1 MIFIA
6 KADGTLEKVF
16 PEAVNQGSVGVN
28 KLILVAPF
36 VAGTVIT
43 AACKLPNGIYTKPTL
58 LRKATV
64 PSLSPTEYGESYN
77 AWECT
82 LDAAVTQY
90 PGTVTV
96 QFFVK
101 GNGTETVLATYAD
114 ALTVTKGV
122 MPELPDAPDDKTYQ
136 EILAA
141 LSGVGIRLTAAE
153 NTIES
158 NTKIIGAHENSIDTH
173 SAEISQLQ
181 AMRIE
186 ETELESGDKEYSL
199 VFYDKNEGGVASH
212 GATFTIPLSRISALE
227 GDVETAEKDIEDLK
241 AYDETS
247 KGKFAVLETAKIKKG
262 TDGNGDPVYSFVWTE
277 DGAEE
282 RQGEEITIPIKR
294 IKAVEDKV
302 NGLSILTNV
311 SFNSSTEKLYFTFSS
326 GNTVEIDI
334 SEFVDVNE
342 LADRIN
348 NELGASVVAN
358 AEAAVKPYR
367 DEAQA
372 FSVSAQKQAG
382 YSQQYASDASAR
394 AEAARKYAERAE
406 ASAQSAANSAS
417 EADAARESAMMEANT
432 AGSKAI
438 DASYYASQAKASA
451 SVASDAASRI
461 SVFDKRLQ
469 NLENGISPD
478 PFYTDY
484 TVAYQKDV
492 PARALP
498 FAALGRLG
506 GMSYKSKNLFNIDA
520 TPTWNDNTVSTLK
533 KVDDVTFIS
542 TNSNGS
548 GGGNGIYI
556 GTFDAGVTIT
566 VSGYFKCSSDRAS
579 FMNVVTPK
587 NGSGSFTKG
596 MGYVSEYTTFFHT
609 FTTVDSNKEYYY
621 RPAYATTYEADLS
634 ITLKNVQIEVGS
646 VKTDYMPY
654 FEGIRHAAVTKIES
668 KSANLATET
677 EFTAT
682 TMYVY
687 TLATPLQAGKTYTIT
702 GKGKCSTQ
710 NMLVNMSADGST
722 SLDSKYSFYFYGD
735 GNIGKKTVTV
745 AVDTTITA
753 LLCYASNNY
762 NNSRGLEFSVSEIMI
777 VEGSTA
783 SPFYP
788 QHIGTFY
795 IPEEYRSLYGY
806 GLGISADVH
815 NYIDLDRNK
824 YVQMCS
830 IRAYQSGDENNPEVI
845 TDGTIAVYPLSS
857 PVETDIAPIDN
868 YIRVGGGGTL
878 TFVNEHS
885 MAVPSTVSY
894 LMKEA
899 SV

>member
-16 PEAVNQGSVGVN
+16 PEAVHQGSVGVN

-36 VAGTVIT
+36 VAGTAVT

-58 LRKATV
+58 LRTATV
-64 PSLSPTEYGESYN
+64 SSLSTEYGESYN
-77 AWECT
+77 AWEFT

-90 PGTVTV
+90 SGAVTV
-96 QFFVK
+96 QFFV
-101 GNGTETVLATYAD
+101 NGQGTVLATYAD
-114 ALTVTKGV
+114 TFTVAKGV
-122 MPELPDAPDDKTYQ
+122 PQELPDTPSADVYND
-136 EILAA
+136 ILDA
-141 LSGVGIRLTAAE
+141 LSGVGVRLTAAE
-153 NTIES
+153 NTIVS
-158 NTKIIGAHENSIDTH
+158 NTKRIGAHENSIDTN

-406 ASAQSAANSAS
+406 TAKAGAETAKNESFSGASAASSLAGMAATSAS
-417 EADAARESAMMEANT
+417 EAAE
-432 AGSKAI
+432 
-438 DASYYASQAKASA
+438 YASQAKASA

-498 FAALGRLG
+498 FAALERLG
-506 GMSYKSKNLFNIDA
+506 GMSYKSKNLFNGVLERGYYDANGGYISSSAGYISDYIRIDG
-520 TPTWNDNTVSTLK
+520 K
-533 KVDDVTFIS
+533 IVTFS
-542 TNSNGS
+542 AVLTKTGDALRLTSFDGNKNFLERVLSS
-548 GGGNGIYI
+548 GTSEPMTYNNPNAVYVRICV
-556 GTFDAGVTIT
+556 FAGQYDQKT
-566 VSGYFKCSSDRAS
+566 
-579 FMNVVTPK
+579 MQL
-587 NGSGSFTKG
+587 
-596 MGYVSEYTTFFHT
+596 EYGPNAT
-609 FTTVDSNKEYYY
+609 EY
-621 RPAYATTYEADLS
+621 A
-634 ITLKNVQIEVGS
+634 
-646 VKTDYMPY
+646 PY
-654 FEGIRHAAVTKIES
+654 FEGIRHAAVTEIES
-668 KSANLATET
+668 EGKNLYDANFAT
-677 EFTAT
+677 FTGAGVT
-682 TMYVY
+682 YSTDGVYVTMNGTRQVGNALQVVGRPNI
-687 TLATPLQAGKTYTIT
+687 TLQPGTYTI
-702 GKGKCSTQ
+702 
-710 NMLVNMSADGST
+710 SA
-722 SLDSKYSFYFYGD
+722 KM
-735 GNIGKKTVTV
+735 IGG
-745 AVDTTITA
+745 TITRA
-753 LLCYASNNY
+753 NPSSTDDGVYFGINKSTYGYRTANNLVKVGDVASRTFQITEPLEVTSFELAPGYSSANGSVFNNVVVACQFEKADAMTDFEPY
-762 NNSRGLEFSVSEIMI
+762 IKETFS
-777 VEGSTA
+777 
-783 SPFYP
+783 
-788 QHIGTFY
+788 
-795 IPEEYRSLYGY
+795 IPEGYRSLYGY
-806 GLGISADVH
+806 GLGISEDVH
-815 NYIDLDRNK
+815 NYIDLSLNK
-824 YVQMCS
+824 YKQMCS

-845 TDGTIAVYPLSS
+845 TDGTNTVYPLSS